1 MSDPHNPHYDDPTV
15 FYDAGF
21 FYADGLPDPPKPN
34 STQRSKA
41 MSSISAGL
49 SRKNSTLL
57 IGLADLVIS
66 KIAPATPATPPIPNM
81 AAKAAAL
88 TAKRDAAKAA
98 NDAYE
103 SARAGLVALKATRDA
118 TADELRD
125 EHTVVISAIEA
136 EARGDAALLGA
147 SGYPLASAAVQS
159 TTPPAQILN
168 LFLTAGDA
176 SGTLD
181 LTFDPD
187 ALAKTYEV
195 QITTTHPI
203 DGPWTTMVQPTTSST
218 KLTGLTSGQR
228 VWLRVRGIGSNGP
241 GAWSDPATKIVP

>member
-1 MSDPHNPHYDDPTV
+1 MTQTPEAPLLTV
-15 FYDAGF
+15 RAV
-21 FYADGLPDPPKPN
+21 
-34 STQRSKA
+34 
-41 MSSISAGL
+41 
-49 SRKNSTLL
+49 SRAY
-57 IGLADLVIS
+57 G
-66 KIAPATPATPPIPNM
+66 PR
-81 AAKAAAL
+81 AA
-88 TAKRDAAKAA
+88 
-98 NDAYE
+98 
-103 SARAGLVALKATRDA
+103 V
-118 TADELRD
+118 
-125 EHTVVISAIEA
+125 A
-136 EARGDAALLGA
+136 EASLALHAGEITALLGA

-203 DGPWTTMVQPTTSST
+203 DGPWTTMVQPTTSYT

>member
-1 MSDPHNPHYDDPTV
+1 
-15 FYDAGF
+15 
-21 FYADGLPDPPKPN
+21 
-34 STQRSKA
+34 

-66 KIAPATPATPPIPNM
+66 KIAPAAPATPPIPNM

-88 TAKRDAAKAA
+88 TTKRDAAKAA

-125 EHTVVISAIEA
+125 EHTVVISAVEA

-203 DGPWTTMVQPTTSST
+203 NGPWTTMVQPTTSYT